1 VHDADTGVQLA
12 SYHFAIPIPGANNT
26 FVNDVIVTRTAAWF
40 TESRSGVLYKVPLG
54 PDGTPRPT
62 FEIVQ
67 LTSPSPA
74 TPPANSS
81 GIDATPDGKTLIIV
95 QSDPGRLFTA
105 DPQTGV
111 ADEIELTGMSGNVV
125 RGDGIHLDGK
135 TLYVVQNTLNQ
146 IAAIELETGLGAGTI
161 VGLIMS
167 PGNFDVPTTIDE
179 FGKWLYAVNA
189 RFGTSSPETATYT
202 IVQVEKA

>member
-1 VHDADTGVQLA
+1 
-12 SYHFAIPIPGANNT
+12 
-26 FVNDVIVTRTAAWF
+26 
-40 TESRSGVLYKVPLG
+40 
-54 PDGTPRPT
+54 
-62 FEIVQ
+62 VQ

-74 TPPANSS
+74 TPPPNSS

-146 IAAIELETGLGAGTI
+146 IAVIELETGLGAGTI